1 MDDMKLFGRSQEKLE
16 RLIEIATVF
25 AKDIVMG
32 FKLDMCDM
40 LILNQGIKILC
51 GKIVLPDS
59 RMTVEVKDSGY
70 KI

>member
-32 FKLDMCDM
+32 FKLDMCVM
-40 LILNQGIKILC
+40 LILNQRIKILC
-51 GKIVLPDS
+51 GNIVLPDS

>member
-16 RLIEIATVF
+16 RLIKIATVF

-32 FKLDMCDM
+32 FKLDMCVM
-40 LILNQGIKILC
+40 LILKQGIKVLC

-59 RMTVEVKDSGY
+59 RMMVEVKNGG
-70 KI
+70 

>member
-32 FKLDMCDM
+32 FKLDMCVM
-40 LILNQGIKILC
+40 LILNQRIKILC
-51 GKIVLPDS
+51 GNIVLPDS
-59 RMTVEVKDSGY
+59 WMTVEVKDSGY